1 MSYSSSRDNWER
13 LVAAVV
19 KREQIWQLCHQ
30 NSSSTIASD
39 YTDVTRS
46 FSSVRPVSSS
56 SHQLPLVNDSII
68 GDTIYNG
75 KKFEV
80 MVDSSLEGN
89 FVEEEVEKLFQL
101 VLICTLNDPDER
113 PTMLEIVRMIDG
125 LADRWKE
132 FSSHSFGSDII
143 LGKKMIPLPS
153 PPGPLSTEWILADSL
168 SFTVAEELSSP
179 R

>member
-68 GDTIYNG
+68 G
-75 KKFEV
+75 
-80 MVDSSLEGN
+80 
-89 FVEEEVEKLFQL
+89 
-101 VLICTLNDPDER
+101 DER

>member
-68 GDTIYNG
+68 G
-75 KKFEV
+75 
-80 MVDSSLEGN
+80 
-89 FVEEEVEKLFQL
+89 EEEVEKLFQL